1 MATWKVKEFPDGGVA
16 EDGMS
21 VSVRV
26 VLTDGHE
33 HFLEMPFS
41 QLDWLTQA
49 LLSFGDA
56 AYERQ
61 IQTGRMA
68 APNPISPAMLVDGFR
83 VLPNPAEQ
91 HALVQLTGRKEAN
104 APRGIGSF
112 VLAPEQIQNLS
123 ERLAEVADELRQRS
137 RPS

>member
-1 MATWKVKEFPDGGVA
+1 MVTWKVKEFPDGSVA
-16 EDGMS
+16 DDGMS

-26 VLTDGHE
+26 VLINGRE

-49 LLSFGDA
+49 LLSLGDG

-61 IQTGRMA
+61 KQTGRMA
-68 APNPISPAMLVDGFR
+68 ASKPINPAMIVEGFR

-91 HALVQLTGRKEAN
+91 HALVQMTGRKEAN
-104 APRGIGSF
+104 APRGMGSF
-112 VLAPEQIQNLS
+112 VLASEQIQSLS